1 MLKTNYSGKD
11 VSIKVIGYDGG
22 EVIYEDWLNH
32 IDNPTIFNVINDLIV
47 NGTASIEDNK
57 IVYILY
63 DDLYQLDEFEYSTLK
78 LPEPYPF
85 DIFID
90 LIGSG
95 LKDLNLKLKYSF
107 QDFAHGN
114 GSGNILFNQEQRIG
128 GYLKNKSEYLLN
140 SNQFKLIEELELIN
154 SKEFTNSNDALKSI
168 SKIQEL
174 AANANAVLSKI
185 LVDTEIFA
193 PEKIKIEVEEVAK
206 DKFRLKPIIDKIDN
220 EKFQKSFEIFP
231 RVKPEYSFKKE
242 NRKVRVIIDEN
253 INESGNSIA
262 TELSKLK
269 KKDSFNSDE
278 INEIYNSPTK
288 FWDTDLI
295 DLDEFGERVLELG
308 IYKPKFYP
316 FISPYKSQ
324 WIPGIVIENKKEG
337 TRLISIKNDVE
348 LNELKSLFN
357 ESKANGGERQ

>member
-1 MLKTNYSGKD
+1 MLKTNYLDKD
-11 VSIKVIGYDGG
+11 ISIKVIGYDGS

-32 IDNPTIFNVINDLIV
+32 LDNPTIFNVINDLIV
-47 NGTASIEDNK
+47 NGTASIEENK
-57 IVYILY
+57 IVSILY
-63 DDLYQLDEFEYSTLK
+63 DDLYQLDEFEYSILK

-90 LIGSG
+90 ITGSG

-140 SNQFKLIEELELIN
+140 SNQFNLIEELELIN
-154 SKEFTNSNDALKSI
+154 SKEFTNSNDVLKSI

-174 AANANAVLSKI
+174 ATNANAVLSKI

-231 RVKPEYSFKKE
+231 RVKPE
-242 NRKVRVIIDEN
+242 
-253 INESGNSIA
+253 
-262 TELSKLK
+262 
-269 KKDSFNSDE
+269 
-278 INEIYNSPTK
+278 
-288 FWDTDLI
+288 
-295 DLDEFGERVLELG
+295 
-308 IYKPKFYP
+308 
-316 FISPYKSQ
+316 
-324 WIPGIVIENKKEG
+324 
-337 TRLISIKNDVE
+337 
-348 LNELKSLFN
+348 
-357 ESKANGGERQ
+357 